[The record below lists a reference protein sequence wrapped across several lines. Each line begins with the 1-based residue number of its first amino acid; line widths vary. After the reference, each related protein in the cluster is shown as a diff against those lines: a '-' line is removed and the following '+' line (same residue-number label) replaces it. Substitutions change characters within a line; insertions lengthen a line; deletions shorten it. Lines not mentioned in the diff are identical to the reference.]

1 MGAEQEAGAQAG
13 QQAGDQHHRPLR
25 RVQLRRGQRPGHRGE
40 PKRAPSRQKVG
51 GEGKGWE
58 KKGREG
64 PGAAEL
70 PPQPRC
76 RRPAPDTPAA
86 PPQPAAGSARRE
98 RRTAAGRE
106 GEGPA
111 RCPWVYSLFFFIL
124 NSRPEVTLAS
134 SPLQAE
140 RAARPQPRQSPPNSA
155 GPPRPLLL
163 SFSLPFPR
171 STTPPAH
178 TGPRGPARQ
187 TALSRHKPGFATTFS
202 TFRISVIN
210 KLGSLC

>member
-40 PKRAPSRQKVG
+40 PRRAPSRQKVG

-70 PPQPRC
+70 PPQSRC

-111 RCPWVYSLFFFIL
+111 RCPWVYSLYVFFYFKL
-124 NSRPEVTLAS
+124 SSRSHACFLSSASRARS
-134 SPLQAE
+134 SPAAQAE
-140 RAARPQPRQSPPNSA
+140 PPK
-155 GPPRPLLL
+155 L
-163 SFSLPFPR
+163 SG
-171 STTPPAH
+171 TPPDPFCFSYFYLFLAPQH
-178 TGPRGPARQ
+178 PQLTPYLVELQGRQ
-187 TALSRHKPGFATTFS
+187 P
-202 TFRISVIN
+202 
-210 KLGSLC
+210 